1 VRGEEF
7 NVEALYQKV
16 TERQMAMTD
25 RIHDVEDAL
34 SQSEAKVEISDKSL
48 DNLKSQFTNYFI
60 VRGEEFNVEAL
71 YQKVTE
77 RQMAMTDRIHDLQ
90 DTISGLHRGEAIEQ
104 FGDNILRVMINL
116 RIDDGIY
123 SFIVEMA
130 PLELMPHSVHFFME
144 MVKLQVWDN
153 TIFTH
158 NSKHI
163 LLAEPID
170 PEGNNKNDVFVEN
183 NISTL
188 SFPEYSNDYPHSKY
202 TLGFG
207 GRPGGPGFYI
217 NTEDNRVIHGLGG
230 QIEYDLSEEADPC
243 FAKVTE
249 GTNVI
254 DWMIKKH
261 ELEPVNSFTVID
273 SIRIIRDSD

>member
-104 FGDNILRVMINL
+104 
-116 RIDDGIY
+116 
-123 SFIVEMA
+123 
-130 PLELMPHSVHFFME
+130 
-144 MVKLQVWDN
+144 
-153 TIFTH
+153 
-158 NSKHI
+158 
-163 LLAEPID
+163 
-170 PEGNNKNDVFVEN
+170 
-183 NISTL
+183 
-188 SFPEYSNDYPHSKY
+188 
-202 TLGFG
+202 
-207 GRPGGPGFYI
+207 
-217 NTEDNRVIHGLGG
+217 
-230 QIEYDLSEEADPC
+230 
-243 FAKVTE
+243 
-249 GTNVI
+249 
-254 DWMIKKH
+254 
-261 ELEPVNSFTVID
+261 
-273 SIRIIRDSD
+273 